1 MENFILIILKD
12 NWVGL
17 LIVLVLSL
25 FLPLNARIY
34 YKIRRDRRKIEIKR
48 SLGDINFKCEESQEQ
63 EDIYDLYNDPLA
75 FILAV
80 FYLFIITF
88 IGLGL
93 LFVAPGLGF
102 EDFPVVQLDNW
113 EFPQLG
119 SRLIMGM
126 SFLGAYIWGVQYI
139 LQRYSLNDLIPAV
152 YFNLNIR
159 MILASTIALVL
170 YNATQ
175 VFFINETNSSSQLN
189 MRIWPALAFV
199 IGFYPERG
207 LGWLTKKLPI
217 FSETNLLLRK
227 APLQIIEG
235 VGDYDVMRLQE
246 LGINSCY
253 DLAVVD
259 FIPLL
264 LKTPYTTRQ
273 LADWILQAKLCTYFG
288 STVEEL
294 RKVGI
299 RTIKDLA
306 DLEEKEID
314 ELAKETSLS
323 VNILT
328 RTRNAVKGKQELEYL
343 EQIIWTTSEFQQPV
357 SAATGL
363 LPKSVLE
370 ISKNIQPSH
379 NSDD

>member
-1 MENFILIILKD
+1 MENLILTILKD
-12 NWVGL
+12 NWLGL
-17 LIVLVLSL
+17 LLVLVLSL
-25 FLPLNARIY
+25 FLPLTTIIY
-34 YKIRRDRRKIEIKR
+34 YKIRRDRRKIEIQK
-48 SLGDINFKCEESQEQ
+48 SLCDINFKCESQE
-63 EDIYDLYNDPLA
+63 EDLYDLYNDPFA

-80 FYLFIITF
+80 CYLFIITF
-88 IGLGL
+88 IGLGM
-93 LFVAPGLGF
+93 LFVGPGVGY
-102 EDFPVVQLDNW
+102 EDFAVTQLGDW
-113 EFPQLG
+113 EFPQQG

-126 SFLGAYIWGVQYI
+126 SFLGAYVWGVQYI
-139 LQRYSLNDLIPAV
+139 LRRYSLNDLIPAV

-159 MILASTIALVL
+159 MILASAIALVL

-175 VFFINETNSSSQLN
+175 VFFIDETNATSQFN
-189 MRIWPALAFV
+189 IRIWPALAFV

-207 LGWLTKKLPI
+207 LDWLTKKLPI
-217 FSETNLLLRK
+217 FSETNLLFRN
-227 APLQIIEG
+227 APLHIIEG
-235 VGDYDVMRLQE
+235 VGNYDVMRLQE
-246 LGINSCY
+246 LGIDSCY

-288 STVEEL
+288 YTVEEL

-323 VNILT
+323 VKILT

-343 EQIIWTTSEFQQPV
+343 EKIIWTASEFQQPV
-357 SAATGL
+357 AAATGL

-370 ISKNIQPSH
+370 ISKNIQPSQ
-379 NSDD
+379 NSAD